1 MNLAQP
7 KTAFSFDAFLEWE
20 RTEQEKHEFLR
31 GEVFAMTGVSTE
43 HSICAGNLFAAMHAH
58 LRGRACQ
65 LHMADMKV
73 RTEVTDGCFY
83 PDIMVTCDAR
93 DRLDEA
99 RYVKRHPMLV
109 IEVLSPSTEACDRG
123 EKFSSYRSLTSLQEY
138 VLVSPRLQTVEVFRR
153 DTTGHWVLSPF
164 AEAEG
169 TFVFASIGFTGRF
182 DSLFEGLETIEDSV
196 GAAPAE
202 GAGT

>member
-73 RTEVTDGCFY
+73 RTEATDGCFY
-83 PDIMVTCDAR
+83 PDIMATCDAR

-109 IEVLSPSTEACDRG
+109 IEVLSPSTEAYDRG

-138 VLVSPRLQTVEVFRR
+138 VLVSPRLRTVEVFRR
-153 DTTGHWVLSPF
+153 DATGHWVLYPF
-164 AEAEG
+164 TEADGMFE
-169 TFVFASIGFTGRF
+169 FASIGFTGRF
-182 DSLFEGLETIEDSV
+182 DSLFEGLDAIEDTV
-196 GAAPAE
+196 GTAPTE
-202 GAGT
+202 GAGG